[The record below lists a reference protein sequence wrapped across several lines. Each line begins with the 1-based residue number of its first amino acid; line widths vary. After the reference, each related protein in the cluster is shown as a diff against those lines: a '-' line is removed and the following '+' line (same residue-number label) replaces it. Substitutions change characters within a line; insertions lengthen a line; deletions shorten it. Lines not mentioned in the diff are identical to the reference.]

1 MYTVLAVD
9 LDDTLLA
16 DDGTIS
22 PRTMAALDSWQTAGR
37 RIVVATG
44 RPPRSAKLVHPYL
57 NGLPMIC
64 YNGAWI
70 ELQGNVLFQATIPVD
85 DARWIVGAIQS
96 GAPGCRLGVEIDD
109 ALYINREAQRP
120 GAHVVSDVLAH
131 TDRPAAKILISL
143 EELDEANPLS
153 LNGRAVVGKPSE
165 TLLRGLPPTSRALIS
180 PKFDLVQVIPCGAS
194 KAAALRWLLDRWGVG
209 MEEVI
214 SFGDDVNDV
223 EMVAEAGLG
232 VAMSNAVPEVKAA
245 ADRMTVSNEEDGVA
259 VVLEEFLG

>member
-1 MYTVLAVD
+1 MYSVLAVD

-22 PRTMAALDSWQTAGR
+22 PRTMAALDSWQALGR

-57 NGLPMIC
+57 NDFPMIC

-85 DARWIVGAIQS
+85 DARRIVGAIQN
-96 GAPGCRLGVEIDD
+96 GAPGCRLGIEIDD
-109 ALYINREAQRP
+109 TLYVNGGTAWTR
-120 GAHVVSDVLAH
+120 AHLVSDVLAH
-131 TDRPAAKILISL
+131 TNRPAAKILTSL
-143 EELDEANPLS
+143 EELDAAQPLS
-153 LNGRAVVGKPSE
+153 LNGQAVVGKPSE
-165 TLLRGLPPTSRALIS
+165 TFLRGLPETCRALIS
-180 PKFDLVQVIPCGAS
+180 PKYDLVQVIPYGAS

-209 MEEVI
+209 MEEMI

-245 ADRMTVSNEEDGVA
+245 ADRMTVTNEEDGVA
-259 VVLEEFLG
+259 VVLEEFLV